1 LPLPLG
7 LAGQWIR
14 YRRLSTPLERQQT
27 KWVVLGL
34 AFLVGVILGDISVQ
48 IITADRPGLSW
59 LMLVMNLL
67 ILLAVALVPVT
78 LAFSILR
85 YRLWDID
92 RLIHR
97 SLLYGVLS
105 VALAGLYLGS
115 VIVLQSGL
123 RAVTGQ
129 GQSQVATV
137 VSTLFIA
144 AVAGPLRT
152 RVQLA
157 IDRQFNRRRYDAA
170 RTLAAFGLAMRDN
183 SVADLDRLNNQLV
196 NVVQD
201 TLEPEKVSL
210 WLR

>member
-1 LPLPLG
+1 
-7 LAGQWIR
+7 
-14 YRRLSTPLERQQT
+14 
-27 KWVVLGL
+27 VVLGL